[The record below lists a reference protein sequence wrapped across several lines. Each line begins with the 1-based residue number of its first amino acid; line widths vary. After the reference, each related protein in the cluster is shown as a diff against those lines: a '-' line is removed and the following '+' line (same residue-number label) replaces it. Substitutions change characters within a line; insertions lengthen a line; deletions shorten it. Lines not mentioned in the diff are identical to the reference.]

1 MSSGSLTSFKI
12 DKKMAETLQE
22 LKNSTNAASKAEVL
36 RRAVA
41 LFELV
46 QDGKKNG
53 SVVQL
58 VDVDD
63 SGRESNK
70 RQIVLP

>member
-46 QDGKKNG
+46 QDGT
-53 SVVQL
+53 L
-58 VDVDD
+58 
-63 SGRESNK
+63 
-70 RQIVLP
+70 IPI

>member
-22 LKNSTNAASKAEVL
+22 LKDSTNAASKAEVL

-46 QDGKKNG
+46 QNGKMNG

-58 VDVDD
+58 VDVNE
-63 SGRESNK
+63 SGQESNK
-70 RQIVLP
+70 RQIMLP